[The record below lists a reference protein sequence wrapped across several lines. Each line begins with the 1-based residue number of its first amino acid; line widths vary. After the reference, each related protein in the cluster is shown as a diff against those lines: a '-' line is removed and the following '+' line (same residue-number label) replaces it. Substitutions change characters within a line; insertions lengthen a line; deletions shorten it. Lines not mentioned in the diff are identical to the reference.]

1 MLSGR
6 VPNSAACTLDPAKRK
21 DRGDQWASNDGTRRP
36 PSVFINLRSRAPWS
50 TASPYRLGRGC
61 ALHPRLLIFWG
72 ESNKYTQQKSHNVC
86 TDPHTWIM
94 IWFYPAFWW
103 GARSLNST
111 DNEPREEDS
120 RGAAGAWNEGTATV
134 TEGMLILPTNT
145 HIRERTHTH
154 TWRTESHVYK
164 STDTYKNRHTSWEPL
179 AEEEIWTLLRWDVF
193 EIGEGKKK
201 NSQSHLC
208 ELARM
213 ANKEN
218 RRPYMLPVILPTEAD
233 CSPLRHLALS
243 I

>member
-1 MLSGR
+1 MSI
-6 VPNSAACTLDPAKRK
+6 
-21 DRGDQWASNDGTRRP
+21 QRRNQTP
-36 PSVFINLRSRAPWS
+36 PSVFINLRSRAPRS
-50 TASPYRLGRGC
+50 TALPYRLGRGC
-61 ALHPRLLIFWG
+61 ALHPCLLIFWG

-145 HIRERTHTH
+145 HIRECTHTH
-154 TWRTESHVYK
+154 THTLGEQRHTFIKAQTHTRT
-164 STDTYKNRHTSWEPL
+164 DTSWEPL

-193 EIGEGKKK
+193 ETGEEKKQQK
-201 NSQSHLC
+201 KTVKVISVNSLGLQTKKIEDLIC
-208 ELARM
+208 CQW
-213 ANKEN
+213 
-218 RRPYMLPVILPTEAD
+218 Y
-233 CSPLRHLALS
+233 CPLRQTAPH
-243 I
+243 